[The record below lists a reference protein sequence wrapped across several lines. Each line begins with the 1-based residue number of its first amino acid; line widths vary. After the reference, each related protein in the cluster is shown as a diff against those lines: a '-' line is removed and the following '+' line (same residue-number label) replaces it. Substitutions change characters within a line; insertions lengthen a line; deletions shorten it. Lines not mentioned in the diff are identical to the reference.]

1 MDYTSLITSTA
12 ARYGVNPD
20 LALAVARQESSFNPG
35 AQSPAGAIGLFQL
48 MPGTAADLG
57 VNPYDPAQNIDG
69 GIRYLSQLLN
79 RYNGD
84 TALALAAYN
93 AGPGNVAR
101 YGGIPPFA
109 ETQNYVSR
117 ILSWLGIGTPEYA
130 PASSPATAAAALDT
144 AIWPLPLT
152 DAGTVSPWLIGAAA
166 IGAAA
171 LLYLFWNR

>member
-12 ARYGVNPD
+12 GRYGVDPA
-20 LALAVARQESSFNPG
+20 LALAVAQKESSLNP
-35 AQSPAGAIGLFQL
+35 AALSPAGAIGIFQL

-69 GIRYLSQLLN
+69 GIRYLAQLLA

-84 TALALAAYN
+84 AALALAAYN

-109 ETQNYVSR
+109 ETQSYVSR
-117 ILSWLGIGTPEYA
+117 VLSWIAGGSS
-130 PASSPATAAAALDT
+130 PASSPAAALDT
-144 AIWPLPLT
+144 AIWPLPLAE
-152 DAGTVSPWLIGAAA
+152 AGNLSPVLIGAAA
-166 IGAAA
+166 LGAAA
-171 LLYLFWNR
+171 LLYLIWQR